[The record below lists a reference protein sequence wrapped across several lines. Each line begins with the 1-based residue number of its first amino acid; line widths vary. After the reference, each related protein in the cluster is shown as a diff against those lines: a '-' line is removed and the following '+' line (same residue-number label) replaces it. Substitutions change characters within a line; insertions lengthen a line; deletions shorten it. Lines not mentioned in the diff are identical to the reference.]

1 MAKANRLFALK
12 PCSFGGKQ
20 FFIGNEIP
28 SEYVADP
35 SLQAKLGTIAI
46 ADEDS
51 GVDTPAPVVI
61 PAPALSIIVQNEGEE
76 MILEPS
82 DKGIQAVFDVLLS
95 KASDAEP
102 IINQMDDNDALI
114 LLHLADPRKT
124 IKEAAELRAK
134 EIAGDQ

>member
-1 MAKANRLFALK
+1 MAKATRLFALK
-12 PCSFGGKQ
+12 PCSFGGKR

-35 SLQAKLGTIAI
+35 SAQARLGTIAI
-46 ADEDS
+46 VDVDS
-51 GVDTPAPVVI
+51 DVDTSAPVEI
-61 PAPALSIIVQNEGEE
+61 PAPALSIVVKTEDKE

-82 DKGIQAVFDVLLS
+82 DAGIQAVFDVLLG

-114 LLHLADPRKT
+114 LLHLADTRKT

-134 EIAGDQ
+134 EIEGEQ